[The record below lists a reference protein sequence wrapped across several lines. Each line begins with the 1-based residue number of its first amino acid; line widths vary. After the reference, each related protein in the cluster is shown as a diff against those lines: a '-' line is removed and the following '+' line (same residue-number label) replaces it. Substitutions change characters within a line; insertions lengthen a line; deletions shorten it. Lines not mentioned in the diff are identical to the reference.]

1 MPRRLRHRLRRHRAG
16 GMVFA
21 HRNERRLRTGP
32 EAIPQAEP
40 PELLTGRLFSLVD
53 RLRLRR
59 HG

>member
-1 MPRRLRHRLRRHRAG
+1 MPRRLRHRRHRAG

-21 HRNERRLRTGP
+21 HRNERRLGTGP
-32 EAIPQAEP
+32 EAFPQAEP
-40 PELLTGRLFSLVD
+40 PELLAGRLFSLVD